1 MLLLTPACPVVC
13 AARHSSCRAA
23 HGARSHAPSSSAPTG
38 GLDRP
43 THERPQ
49 LPVPVA
55 YSLHCKPCPPQVV
68 MGSHMSGGLM
78 QFMLGSVASYVAHH
92 CKQPVAVL
100 H

>member
-1 MLLLTPACPVVC
+1 
-13 AARHSSCRAA
+13 
-23 HGARSHAPSSSAPTG
+23 
-38 GLDRP
+38 
-43 THERPQ
+43 
-49 LPVPVA
+49 
-55 YSLHCKPCPPQVV
+55 